1 MLLQGLLSFSDVAV
15 DFSWEEWQLLDTVQ
29 KNLYR
34 DVMLENYSNLMS
46 LGKDSFLKYLTLNPL
61 IACLFSIATIY
72 GYPNILNDFGFGLV

>member
-15 DFSWEEWQLLDTVQ
+15 DFTWEEWELLDNVQ

-46 LGKDSFLKYLTLNPL
+46 VGKDYGEPQSVAISFLTRERERETE
-61 IACLFSIATIY
+61 CE
-72 GYPNILNDFGFGLV
+72 